1 MKSVWTLLESA
12 CAAPEVSRRTL
23 LLGAL
28 SAVGLTACGQSAP
41 RDSSE
46 RTSVVRLYKSP
57 TCQCCS
63 AWGEHLKQNGFEVEF
78 HNETQINAF
87 KASVGVPETLWSCHT
102 ALIGGY
108 AIEGH
113 VPASDIQ
120 RLLRERPAYQG
131 LAVPGMPLG
140 SPGMESGADREAYEV
155 LAYSAA
161 AETVLWSRHE

>member
-102 ALIGGY
+102 
-108 AIEGH
+108 E
-113 VPASDIQ
+113 PPRDSR
-120 RLLRERPAYQG
+120 RLQHLREWSHDESIEVFTGDAG
-131 LAVPGMPLG
+131 ASG
-140 SPGMESGADREAYEV
+140 SDGAGALFR
-155 LAYSAA
+155 S
-161 AETVLWSRHE
+161 